1 MYWVTRKMTGKI
13 VGRNV
18 PQEALE
24 AYLSTLPSGVYGVED
39 SQGKETEVTVKSG
52 RIRELAP

>member
-52 RIRELAP
+52 RVSTGS

>member
-18 PQEALE
+18 SQDALE

-39 SQGKETEVTVKSG
+39 SQGK
-52 RIRELAP
+52 